1 MNSNTQNE
9 SRAPDGS
16 RSIEVI
22 LFALGICARVAAGP
36 APGPVVVRVAR
47 ELGLSE
53 AATRATILRLRR
65 QGSLTSHRSG
75 RRAAYAVAAPMEAI
89 QDRARRQ
96 AEEGPPAWDGVFS
109 ALLHDFPEPERHRR
123 DALRLAASL
132 AGYGVLRPGLLVCP
146 FDRWSELAGRFGDR
160 EAAGRILRG
169 RLELPADRAREV
181 AARIWQLDR
190 LSREYSSLAARTD
203 RSLKHTSPA
212 PRATAATLRRF
223 AAATMP
229 LFTAIGRDPALPA
242 ALLPED
248 WAAPEVGAALGRAVR
263 TLGPP
268 AVRFVA
274 ELSEWSGSRSA
285 E

>member
-1 MNSNTQNE
+1 M
-9 SRAPDGS
+9 ADGP
-16 RSIEVI
+16 V
-22 LFALGICARVAAGP
+22 
-36 APGPVVVRVAR
+36 PGPVMVRVAG

-96 AEEGPPAWDGVFS
+96 AEEGPPLWDGAFS

-146 FDRWSELAGRFGDR
+146 FDRWSELAGRFGDC
-160 EAAGRILRG
+160 EAAERILRG
-169 RLELPADRAREV
+169 RLELPADRGREV

-190 LSREYSSLAARTD
+190 LSREFSHLAARTE
-203 RSLKHTSPA
+203 RSLTRTSPTQ
-212 PRATAATLRRF
+212 RATAASLRRF
-223 AAATMP
+223 AALTMP

-248 WAAPEVGAALGRAVR
+248 WAAPQLGAALGSAVR
-263 TLGPP
+263 TLAPP

-274 ELSEWSGSRSA
+274 ELREWGDCRSGK
-285 E
+285 